1 MSAIV
6 ARIQIDSQKQYE
18 VGDKIECNTFQK
30 MKWMAFRLS
39 SKGYGVAVIGLHDIE
54 EHTLTITEV
63 PEGEDNGTFR

>member
-1 MSAIV
+1 M
-6 ARIQIDSQKQYE
+6 REKKEYK
-18 VGDKIECNTFQK
+18 VGDRIECTTFQK
-30 MKWMAFRLS
+30 MRWMAFRLS